1 MRKLVSIAVVL
12 CCFAGMSFTTPCNSS
27 SSTYISFDQVIAGV
41 PDTQN
46 QSLGLQNFQTET
58 SFNIWIN
65 PAQIN
70 EWQTVYGEVWGG
82 AGNTWGGANFKLPA
96 SHLGVFVGRP
106 YVGTIANS
114 GALSLNGL
122 INVNGLGST
131 GAAIGN
137 TITDNLT
144 PLGIT
149 NNTLDLFYGMP
160 MDNMSLGLRLSM
172 ANNSLNQDYTYTA
185 AVAPSFGDGTVGS
198 KRLSSDTQI
207 GVGALLKDMGPFE
220 KLDVALT
227 ISIPSVNNSFSL
239 SCVPAV
245 TTNRMTASDE
255 LKSTNAANMSLLA
268 RGLLGVYDNKL
279 YTTFGYAS
287 TDISAKRTA
296 LTDNDVT
303 GVVGLNNH
311 TQEAFTDKTTNLV
324 LDAAY
329 HTQPSKDIKAIY
341 TFGFRSSAQ
350 SNEVLE
356 TDLGGQVLNTV
367 LGPVAYLKQEI
378 TSTNIPFSVAVE
390 HKTWT
395 KVCTRIGVQSTLMSN
410 TKVKA
415 TSQIYAVSGTPL
427 LRDTAIQV
435 ANTENTTTPIAQAA
449 TVSLGFGIQPAKD
462 FDLDIAIV
470 STIFD
475 LDSGAGVSDLI
486 SRASIRYHF

>member
-1 MRKLVSIAVVL
+1 M
-12 CCFAGMSFTTPCNSS
+12 
-27 SSTYISFDQVIAGV
+27 
-41 PDTQN
+41 
-46 QSLGLQNFQTET
+46 
-58 SFNIWIN
+58 
-65 PAQIN
+65 
-70 EWQTVYGEVWGG
+70 
-82 AGNTWGGANFKLPA
+82 
-96 SHLGVFVGRP
+96 
-106 YVGTIANS
+106 
-114 GALSLNGL
+114 
-122 INVNGLGST
+122 
-131 GAAIGN
+131 
-137 TITDNLT
+137 
-144 PLGIT
+144 
-149 NNTLDLFYGMP
+149 
-160 MDNMSLGLRLSM
+160 
-172 ANNSLNQDYTYTA
+172 
-185 AVAPSFGDGTVGS
+185 
-198 KRLSSDTQI
+198 
-207 GVGALLKDMGPFE
+207 
-220 KLDVALT
+220 
-227 ISIPSVNNSFSL
+227 
-239 SCVPAV
+239 
-245 TTNRMTASDE
+245 
-255 LKSTNAANMSLLA
+255 
-268 RGLLGVYDNKL
+268 
-279 YTTFGYAS
+279 
-287 TDISAKRTA
+287 
-296 LTDNDVT
+296 
-303 GVVGLNNH
+303 
-311 TQEAFTDKTTNLV
+311 